1 MWYCD
6 LLPSG
11 CSALSLPHLAP
22 ACRPGRW
29 PALNRPYGTWECW
42 VKCPVSTSITKRIK
56 NLLKGLGLQ
65 GRISLFV
72 NSEPYFWI
80 LFQKLCIAL
89 LRNKSERAPN
99 LIIMS
104 RKASENGDHHSLTI
118 DIRYLVTWKAIETR
132 WNIVTRPKIEVSR
145 SMLPFF
151 RGDLP
156 TSQALGKNQED

>member
-1 MWYCD
+1 MTCCLLAVPHSHYHTWPRHADRGDGQPWTD
-6 LLPSG
+6 LTVPG
-11 CSALSLPHLAP
+11 SAES
-22 ACRPGRW
+22 
-29 PALNRPYGTWECW
+29 E
-42 VKCPVSTSITKRIK
+42 CPVSTSITKRIK

-118 DIRYLVTWKAIETR
+118 DIWYLVTWKAIETR

>member
-1 MWYCD
+1 MV
-6 LLPSG
+6 L
-11 CSALSLPHLAP
+11 
-22 ACRPGRW
+22 W
-29 PALNRPYGTWECW
+29 PAAFWLFRTLTTTLGPGMQTGAMASPEQTLRYLG
-42 VKCPVSTSITKRIK
+42 VLGQVSRQHQYYETHQESSE
-56 NLLKGLGLQ
+56 GLGLQ

-118 DIRYLVTWKAIETR
+118 DIWYLVTWKAIETR